1 VQKLIDDVA
10 AFHNACDVPVLTK
23 PTIPPP
29 DRVKLRWKLVFEE
42 VIAELG
48 PAMAVDIVGNPLPD
62 IEPHLPSI
70 ADAIA
75 DSIYV
80 LVGTSLEYGIP
91 LARVWD
97 AVQAANMAKVG
108 PDGKVIRREDGK
120 ILKPEGWQPADI
132 AGILNSEG

>member
-1 VQKLIDDVA
+1 VQKLMDDVA
-10 AFHNACDVPVLTK
+10 AFHNACDVPALTK
-23 PTIPPP
+23 PAIPPP
-29 DRVKLRWKLVFEE
+29 DRVKLRWNLIDEE
-42 VIAELG
+42 VNVELRE
-48 PAMAVDIVGNPLPD
+48 AMAIDGRGYPLP
-62 IEPHLPSI
+62 ITEPHLPSI

-80 LVGTSLEYGIP
+80 LVGTALEYGIP